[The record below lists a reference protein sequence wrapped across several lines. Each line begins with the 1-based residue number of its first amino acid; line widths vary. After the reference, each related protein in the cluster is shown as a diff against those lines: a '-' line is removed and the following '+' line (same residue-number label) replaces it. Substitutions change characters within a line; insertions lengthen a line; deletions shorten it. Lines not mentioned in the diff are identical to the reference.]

1 MKPLKQLKDLT
12 LLDRFLFSEVME
24 NPQCLETVLEI
35 ILGRDVLLR
44 CLPQTEKEQKCS
56 PLYRHI
62 RLDVWGQ
69 DLEGAVYDVE
79 VQKKDTKNLC
89 KRSRYYQGLIDG
101 KLLEPGQTDFNELND
116 TYIIIIAPFDLFG
129 KGRYQYTFEMRCR
142 EDPGIP
148 LEDRAVRIFLNTH
161 GRNPQEVS
169 PELVELLSFIEHT
182 NQVPADGYDSP
193 KVRELQ
199 RQVTQIKSSE
209 EIGVKFMQAWEER
222 ELDKQEARE
231 EGRLLGLEEGR
242 MLGQKEGRLLGQE
255 EGRRLGQQ
263 EGLAQGKSLLL
274 KNLIRKKLQKGLSP
288 EEIADI
294 LEVELSTILSLM
306 EEL

>member
-24 NPQCLETVLEI
+24 NPKCLETVLEI

-44 CLPQTEKEQKCS
+44 CLPQTEKEQRRS

-69 DLEGAVYDVE
+69 DLEGTVYDVE
-79 VQKKDTKNLC
+79 VQKQNTFNLC
-89 KRSRYYQGLIDG
+89 KRSRYYQGLIDS
-101 KLLEPGQTDFNELND
+101 KLLEPGQVDFNALGD

-129 KGRYQYTFEMRCR
+129 EGRYQYTFEMRCK
-142 EDPGIP
+142 ENPEIS
-148 LEDRAVRIFLNTH
+148 LEDGAVRIFLNTR
-161 GRNPQEVS
+161 GQNPQDVS

-182 NQVPADGYDSP
+182 NQTPADGYDSP

-199 RQVTQIKSSE
+199 RQVSQIKSSE

-222 ELDKQEARE
+222 ELDKKEARE
-231 EGRLLGLEEGR
+231 EGRLLG
-242 MLGQKEGRLLGQE
+242 QE
-255 EGRRLGQQ
+255 EG
-263 EGLAQGKSLLL
+263 KFLLL
-274 KNLIRKKLQKGLSP
+274 KNQIQKNAPKGPLP
-288 EEIADI
+288 EREIAKA
-294 LEVELSTILSLM
+294 LEEELSTILA
-306 EEL
+306 

>member
-1 MKPLKQLKDLT
+1 M
-12 LLDRFLFSEVME
+12 
-24 NPQCLETVLEI
+24 
-35 ILGRDVLLR
+35 
-44 CLPQTEKEQKCS
+44 
-56 PLYRHI
+56 
-62 RLDVWGQ
+62 DVWGQ

-101 KLLEPGQTDFNELND
+101 KLLEPGQLDFNELGD

-148 LEDRAVRIFLNTH
+148 LEDGAVRIFLNTH
-161 GRNPQEVS
+161 GQNPQEIS
-169 PELVELLSFIEHT
+169 TELVELLSFMEHT
-182 NQVPADGYDSP
+182 NQTPADGYESS
-193 KVRELQ
+193 KIRELQ
-199 RQVTQIKSSE
+199 RQVSQIKSSE
-209 EIGVKFMQAWEER
+209 EIGVKLMQAWEER

-242 MLGQKEGRLLGQE
+242 LLGQE
-255 EGRRLGQQ
+255 

-274 KNLIRKKLQKGLSP
+274 KNQIRKKLQKGLSP
-288 EEIADI
+288 EEIADV
-294 LEVELSTILSLM
+294 LEVELSTILALM